1 MPVRAAELKARETDA
16 PQLDE
21 SQYAVAVYGLPA
33 RYASGDS
40 GATDQ
45 LKKQAALKREGQK
58 DVKPSSV
65 EVMQREDGP
74 VIIYLFPRTKEIT
87 AGDKRVIFDA
97 HIGRLKLDQA
107 FYLDDMMF
115 QGKLQL

>member
-1 MPVRAAELKARETDA
+1 MPVRAAELKVRETDA
-16 PQLDE
+16 PQLDDSE
-21 SQYAVAVYGLPA
+21 YAIAVYGLPA
-33 RYASGDS
+33 RYTTGDA

-45 LKKQAALKREGQK
+45 LKKQATLKREGQK

-65 EVMQREDGP
+65 EIMQREDGP
-74 VIIYLFPRTKEIT
+74 VIIYLFPKTKEIV
-87 AGDKRVIFDA
+87 AGDKRVTFDA
-97 HIGRLKLDQA
+97 HIGRLKLDQP